1 MKCFK
6 AEMVSSTAFP
16 AVTRRFQELKSERG
30 VLAMCKIMEECL
42 EEERTRERISA
53 IQRLIKKGFDKSLIL
68 ELEYSEDEYRE
79 AESKLMTLV

>member
-6 AEMVSSTAFP
+6 AEMVSSAAFP
-16 AVTRRFQELKSERG
+16 AITRRFQELKSERG
-30 VLAMCKIMEECL
+30 VLAMSKIMEEYL

-53 IQRLIKKGFDKSLIL
+53 IQRLIKKGCDESFIL